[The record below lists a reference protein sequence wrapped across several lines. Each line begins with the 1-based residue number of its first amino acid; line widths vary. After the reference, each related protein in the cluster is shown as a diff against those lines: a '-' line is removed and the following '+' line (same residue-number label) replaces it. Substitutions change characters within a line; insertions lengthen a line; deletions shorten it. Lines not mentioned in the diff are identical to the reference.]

1 MSEQTLKRILGALGI
16 LVVIWIIST
25 LLSGRGGGGAT
36 PDGGVAALLEPLNET
51 TVSAVRIVRPGQTVS
66 LQRSGDAWTVNGNAA
81 DSSAVTRLWNALV
94 EAEVGGVVANN
105 PRNHERMGL
114 SADSALTVD
123 FTLADGGMA
132 SVLVG
137 KTGPI
142 FPSGY
147 VRLPD
152 QDAVVVVS
160 GDLRA
165 TLNQSVTD
173 WRDKTILRVD
183 TAAVVFVVLET
194 DEGTHVA
201 ERSDSTW
208 SIDGGPA
215 NAGTIR
221 SVLGELANFVA
232 IGFVE
237 DREVFQENAR
247 RVIALGAEQDTL
259 GAVVITGEAGTRHA
273 RTPGNDV
280 VFEVA
285 SFRADRITPDIEN
298 LRPAEPVAPDPT
310 GNLDE

>member
-16 LVVIWIIST
+16 LVVMWLIST
-25 LLSGRGGGGAT
+25 LLAGRGGGGAT
-36 PDGGVAALLEPLNET
+36 PDGGVAALLERLDEA
-51 TVSAVRIVRPGQTVS
+51 TVSAVRIVRPEQTVS
-66 LQRSGDAWTVNGNAA
+66 LQRSGDAWTVNGNVG
-81 DSSAVTRLWNALV
+81 DSSALTRLWNALV

-105 PRNHERMGL
+105 PGNHERMGL

-132 SVLVG
+132 SLLVG
-137 KTGPI
+137 KVGPI

-160 GDLRA
+160 GDFRA

-183 TAAVVFVVLET
+183 TAAVIRLVLET
-194 DEGTHVA
+194 DDGTHVV
-201 ERSDSTW
+201 ERSDTTW
-208 SIDGGPA
+208 SVDGGPA
-215 NAGTIR
+215 NASTIR
-221 SVLGELANFVA
+221 SVLEELANFVA
-232 IGFVE
+232 VGFVE
-237 DREVFQENAR
+237 DEEIFQENPR
-247 RVIALGAEQDTL
+247 RATVLGAQGDTL

-298 LRPAEPVAPDPT
+298 LRPTDAGGA
-310 GNLDE
+310 

>member
-16 LVVIWIIST
+16 LVVMWLIST
-25 LLSGRGGGGAT
+25 LLAGRGDGGAT
-36 PDGGVAALLEPLNET
+36 PDGGVAALLERLEEA
-51 TVSAVRIVRPGQTVS
+51 TVSAVRIVRPEQTVS
-66 LQRSGDAWTVNGNAA
+66 LQRNGDAWTVNGNVP
-81 DSSAVTRLWNALV
+81 DSSALTRLWNALV

-105 PRNHERMGL
+105 PGNHERMGL

-132 SVLVG
+132 SLLVG
-137 KTGPI
+137 KVGPI

-160 GDLRA
+160 GDFRA

-183 TAAVVFVVLET
+183 TAAVIRLVLET
-194 DEGTHVA
+194 DDGTHVV
-201 ERSDSTW
+201 ERSDTTW
-208 SIDGGPA
+208 SVDGGPA
-215 NAGTIR
+215 NASTIR
-221 SVLGELANFVA
+221 SVLEELANFVA
-232 IGFVE
+232 VGFVE
-237 DREVFQENAR
+237 DEEIFQGNPR
-247 RVIALGAEQDTL
+247 RATVLGAQGDTL

-298 LRPAEPVAPDPT
+298 LRPTDAGGA
-310 GNLDE
+310 

>member
-16 LVVIWIIST
+16 LVVMWLIST
-25 LLSGRGGGGAT
+25 LLAGRGGGGAT
-36 PDGGVAALLEPLNET
+36 PDGGVAALLERLDEA
-51 TVSAVRIVRPGQTVS
+51 TVSAVRIVRPEQTVS
-66 LQRSGDAWTVNGNAA
+66 LQRNGDAWTVNGNVP
-81 DSSAVTRLWNALV
+81 DSSALTRLWNALV

-105 PRNHERMGL
+105 PGNHERMGL
-114 SADSALTVD
+114 SADSALAVD

-132 SVLVG
+132 SLLVG
-137 KTGPI
+137 KVGPI

-160 GDLRA
+160 GDFRA

-183 TAAVVFVVLET
+183 TAAVIRLVLET
-194 DEGTHVA
+194 DDGTHVV
-201 ERSDSTW
+201 ERSDTTW
-208 SIDGGPA
+208 SVDGGPA
-215 NAGTIR
+215 NASTIR
-221 SVLGELANFVA
+221 SVLEELANFVA
-232 IGFVE
+232 VGFVE
-237 DREVFQENAR
+237 DEEIFQENPR
-247 RVIALGAEQDTL
+247 RATVLGAQGDTL

-298 LRPAEPVAPDPT
+298 LRPTDAGGA
-310 GNLDE
+310 

>member
-1 MSEQTLKRILGALGI
+1 MSQQTLRRIFGALAF
-16 LVVIWIIST
+16 LVVMWLVST
-25 LLSGRGGGGAT
+25 RLSGRGGTGAT
-36 PDGGVAALLEPLNET
+36 PDGGVAALLERLDET
-51 TVSAVRIVRPGQTVS
+51 TVSAVHIVGPTQTVS
-66 LQRSGDAWTVNGNAA
+66 LQRSGDAWTVNGYVA
-81 DSSAVTRLWNALV
+81 DSAAVKRLWNALE

-114 SADSALTVD
+114 SADSAWMVD
-123 FTLADGGMA
+123 FTLGDGAMA

-137 KTGPI
+137 KDGPI

-147 VRLPD
+147 LRLPD

-160 GDLRA
+160 GDFRA
-165 TLNQSVTD
+165 ALNQSVTD

-183 TAAVVFVVLET
+183 TAAVVRLVLET
-194 DEGTHVA
+194 DEGTHVV

-208 SIDGGPA
+208 SVDGGPA

-221 SVLGELANFVA
+221 SVLDELANFVA
-232 IGFVE
+232 VGFVE
-237 DREVFQENAR
+237 DDEIFQENPR
-247 RVIALGAEQDTL
+247 RVTVLGAGRDTL

-285 SFRADRITPDIEN
+285 SFRADRITPDIED
-298 LRPAEPVAPDPT
+298 LRPPDA
-310 GNLDE
+310 GGA

>member
-16 LVVIWIIST
+16 LVVLWLIST

-36 PDGGVAALLEPLNET
+36 PDGGVVALLEGLDET
-51 TVSAVRIVRPGQTVS
+51 TVSAVHIVGPTQTVS
-66 LQRSGDAWTVNGNAA
+66 LQRSGDAWTVNGNVA
-81 DSSAVTRLWNALV
+81 DSSAVTRFWNALE
-94 EAEVGGVVANN
+94 EAQVGGVVANN

-114 SADSALTVD
+114 SADSAWTVD

-137 KTGPI
+137 KSGPI

-160 GDLRA
+160 GDFRA
-165 TLNQSVTD
+165 TLNRSVTD

-183 TAAVVFVVLET
+183 TAAVVRLVLET
-194 DEGTHVA
+194 DEGTHVV

-208 SIDGGPA
+208 SVDGGPA

-221 SVLGELANFVA
+221 SVLDELANFVA
-232 IGFVE
+232 VGFVE
-237 DREVFQENAR
+237 DDEIFQENPR
-247 RVIALGAEQDTL
+247 RVTVLGAGRDTL

-285 SFRADRITPDIEN
+285 SFRADRITPDIED
-298 LRPAEPVAPDPT
+298 LRPPDA
-310 GNLDE
+310 GGA